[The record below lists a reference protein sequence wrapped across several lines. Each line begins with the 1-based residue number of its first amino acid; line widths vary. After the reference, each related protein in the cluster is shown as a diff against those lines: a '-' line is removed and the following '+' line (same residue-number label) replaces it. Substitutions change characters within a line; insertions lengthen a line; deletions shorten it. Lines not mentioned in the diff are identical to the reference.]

1 MASPAVSARMPL
13 TAFAVLQIPT
23 AHAPR
28 PTAGCGLGF
37 RDFCLGPG
45 RGVRGNDSKGS
56 STASA
61 ARLRNHALTHHAV
74 QGSAPVAV
82 CRHSRQGIGL
92 AAADGRAPARVLI
105 SVTGLGRRTR
115 RGLPVAS
122 EHRIS
127 GARNVRC
134 SAAFCVRDRIGSD
147 IVVFQQLV

>member
-1 MASPAVSARMPL
+1 MDVRRQHPRSGSHGRRLRGVPGEGGDVTFASPRL
-13 TAFAVLQIPT
+13 
-23 AHAPR
+23 R
-28 PTAGCGLGF
+28 
-37 RDFCLGPG
+37 G
-45 RGVRGNDSKGS
+45 RCKRS

-61 ARLRNHALTHHAV
+61 ARFRDPCPHPPCRAVPRLRCA
-74 QGSAPVAV
+74 
-82 CRHSRQGIGL
+82 RHSGQGIGL
-92 AAADGRAPARVLI
+92 VAADGRAPARVLI

-147 IVVFQQLV
+147 IVVFQQRV